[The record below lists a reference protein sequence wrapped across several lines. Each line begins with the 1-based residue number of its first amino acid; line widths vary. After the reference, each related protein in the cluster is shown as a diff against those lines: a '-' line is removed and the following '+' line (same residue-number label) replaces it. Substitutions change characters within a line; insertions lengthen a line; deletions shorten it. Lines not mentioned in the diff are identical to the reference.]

1 MHRGCFLWTPTPPLA
16 GRRTPRPGPA
26 HVCWCVLFLA
36 WSGGPTSWARFGA
49 PHLSFG
55 RFVLL
60 LRSAPYRAGVA
71 RGSAVWFFFSPFF
84 RFSFSRLPSWAP
96 AVSGF
101 LCLPALGA
109 LGLGT
114 LLLLRLPPWSLFF
127 FPSSAPPCPGLSVV
141 SGPGCSGPLRFVAA
155 PPPPCS
161 LPAFFFFLFFR
172 APLSRAL
179 CCFRSWVP
187 WASALCGCAPPP
199 LPSPRCFFFVFRF
212 LVVFPFFVRVVRCP
226 VVLCCLCGV
235 LLCRV
240 LSWCAASFSR
250 RARSAVFP
258 PCPPPPPP
266 AAPLVLLPGP
276 LSWSVVCILSWGAVL
291 CCSVVPP
298 AAWWLLFASVRAHGA
313 LLLRLRW
320 LLPCA
325 VACGCWVCVVGSGCQ
340 LLFSSGVLCC
350 GCSCLAVWPAASLCA
365 LVCCGVPLPCAL
377 SCVPRCCVAVWC
389 RAVAPCCSFCFVGGV
404 RLCPFSV

>member
-71 RGSAVWFFFSPFF
+71 RGSVVWFFFSLFFVSLFPASPLGPRLSPAFCAYRPWVPWALALFFFSASLPGPFF
-84 RFSFSRLPSWAP
+84 FFPPPRLLVP
-96 AVSGF
+96 GF
-101 LCLPALGA
+101 PWFPALGA
-109 LGLGT
+109 LGLCA
-114 LLLLRLPPWSLFF
+114 LWL
-127 FPSSAPPCPGLSVV
+127 
-141 SGPGCSGPLRFVAA
+141 
-155 PPPPCS
+155 PPPPLLS
-161 LPAFFFFLFFR
+161 PRFFFLSFF
-172 APLSRAL
+172 PGPFVSGFVLFPVLGAL
-179 CCFRSWVP
+179 GLC
-187 WASALCGCAPPP
+187 ALWLRPPP
-199 LPSPRCFFFVFRF
+199 LALSPLFFFVFRF
-212 LVVFPFFVRVVRCP
+212 LAVFPFFVRVVRCP
-226 VVLCCLCGV
+226 VVPCCLCGV

-350 GCSCLAVWPAASLCA
+350 GCSCLAVWPAAPLCA

-377 SCVPRCCVAVWC
+377 SCVPWCCVAVLC